1 MLIFFL
7 EKFENREL
15 YFFDIDDQFDI
26 TVPTRVGSYILQ
38 ENKKNKKK
46 LFQHTDIFWSINKDH
61 TIYKLRRIIRNAAYF
76 LLKITNY
83 ERTYPCTFLSSKE
96 EIIFASP
103 LRRWQDLFVD
113 IFYIL
118 FVYY

>member
-46 LFQHTDIFWSINKDH
+46 LFQHTDIF
-61 TIYKLRRIIRNAAYF
+61 
-76 LLKITNY
+76 
-83 ERTYPCTFLSSKE
+83 
-96 EIIFASP
+96 
-103 LRRWQDLFVD
+103 
-113 IFYIL
+113 
-118 FVYY
+118 